1 MTAEPSPVGLRERKK
16 LQTRAAILAAAS
28 ELFEARG
35 YEHVTVAE
43 IADAASIS
51 VKTLFT
57 YFRSKEDLA
66 FADENR
72 LRDQLVAAISSRP
85 AGTTPVQAVAALLG
99 RLADEGGGAGLE
111 EYHRG
116 YGSSDALASRLLR
129 MWENYE
135 EAVAAALAAETGG
148 PHPGPSARLA
158 AAMLVAMV
166 RSFTWPEVLAEVQAQ
181 PSPQAARE
189 TLHAWVATAAPLV
202 SALDQ
207 HLTAANPAPSDRED
221 F

>member
-1 MTAEPSPVGLRERKK
+1 MTADPPAGGLRERKK
-16 LQTRAAILAAAS
+16 RQTRAAILAAAG

-43 IADAASIS
+43 IADAANIS

-66 FADENR
+66 FAEEYR
-72 LRDQLVAAISSRP
+72 LRDQLVEAIGSRP
-85 AGTTPVQAVAALLG
+85 AGSTPVQAVAALLD
-99 RLADEGGGAGLE
+99 RLVDEGGEAGLE
-111 EYHRG
+111 QYHRG
-116 YGSSDALASRLLR
+116 YGGSGALASRLRR
-129 MWENYE
+129 MWESYE
-135 EAVAAALAAETGG
+135 DAVAGVLATEADG

-181 PSPQAARE
+181 PSPQAGRE
-189 TLHAWVATAAPLV
+189 ALRSWVAAAAPLV
-202 SALDQ
+202 SCLDQ
-207 HLTAANPAPSDRED
+207 HPPR
-221 F
+221 

>member
-1 MTAEPSPVGLRERKK
+1 MTEDPPAGGLRERKK
-16 LQTRAAILAAAS
+16 RQTRAAILAAAG

-43 IADAASIS
+43 IADVANIS

-66 FADENR
+66 FADEYR
-72 LRDQLVAAISSRP
+72 LRDQLVDAIRSRP
-85 AGTTPVQAVAALLG
+85 AGSTPVQAVAALLD
-99 RLADEGGGAGLE
+99 RLVDEGGEAGLE
-111 EYHRG
+111 QYHRG
-116 YGSSDALASRLLR
+116 YGGSDALASRLRR
-129 MWENYE
+129 MWETYE
-135 EAVAAALAAETGG
+135 DAVAGALAAEAVAAGTGG

-181 PSPQAARE
+181 PSLQAGRE
-189 TLHAWVATAAPLV
+189 TLRSWVATAAPLV
-202 SALDQ
+202 SSLDQ
-207 HLTAANPAPSDRED
+207 HPPL
-221 F
+221 